1 MSGGTMEKAV
11 LREMNLKV
19 VQLKIGGIVNNKL
32 QNARNIDNDND
43 TSQQGYIKYDLSY
56 DLQQIIEDS
65 NKEIEKKF

>member
-1 MSGGTMEKAV
+1 M
-11 LREMNLKV
+11 
-19 VQLKIGGIVNNKL
+19 NNKL